1 MRLLTWIRETF
12 QAEAVPLRGFFETP
26 TVAGLAAL
34 TVQYEPRPGQTEKIA
49 KFLQQLN
56 AMSPEEVMTLRN
68 KTMATE
74 AAQNA
79 VSKS

>member
-1 MRLLTWIRETF
+1 
-12 QAEAVPLRGFFETP
+12 
-26 TVAGLAAL
+26 VAGLAAL
-34 TVQYEPRPGQTEKIA
+34 TVKCEPRPGQTEKIA

-56 AMSPEEVMTLRN
+56 AMSPEEVMALRN

-79 VSKS
+79 VSKT